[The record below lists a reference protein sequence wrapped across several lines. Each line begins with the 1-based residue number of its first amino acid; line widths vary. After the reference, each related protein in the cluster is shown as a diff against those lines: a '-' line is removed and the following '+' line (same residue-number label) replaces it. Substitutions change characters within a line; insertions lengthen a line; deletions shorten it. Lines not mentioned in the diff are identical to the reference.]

1 MNNYYPQ
8 LNKYEKNIDSLIE
21 SKLATKK
28 PKTIAKGLLA
38 KTKKTVSKSDMQEDY
53 NTRIANYVMS
63 IRNKR
68 MGLKDAG

>member
-1 MNNYYPQ
+1 MNNHYPHLQ
-8 LNKYEKNIDSLIE
+8 RYEKNIDSIIE

-38 KTKKTVSKSDMQEDY
+38 KTKESMSKDTMKEDY

-68 MGLKDAG
+68 MGLKDVG

>member
-38 KTKKTVSKSDMQEDY
+38 KTKETVSKSDMQEDY